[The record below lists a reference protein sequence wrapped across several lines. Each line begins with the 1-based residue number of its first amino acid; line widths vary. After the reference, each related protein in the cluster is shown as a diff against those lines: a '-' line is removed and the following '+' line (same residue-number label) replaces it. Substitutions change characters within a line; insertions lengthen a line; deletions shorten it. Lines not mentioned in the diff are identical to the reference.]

1 MEYKFKEYKGEQIC
15 IIPGEE
21 FGKSYPLFQVYFKDG
36 ARSKVIENPERLID
50 DVEHEGY
57 YLNYQRLYKWD
68 KSDMFKLT
76 KDNANEI
83 VGKRVYFFS
92 EQYQANANA
101 EGITNIESF
110 DANKRNPILGMVES
124 GEDTGLNFAFINKA
138 GEICLGDSDRPVFVK
153 VV

>member
-1 MEYKFKEYKGEQIC
+1 MEYSYRNYKNQSIC
-15 IIPGEE
+15 VIPGEE
-21 FGKSYPLFQVYFKDG
+21 HGKNYPLFQVYFKDG

-50 DVEHEGY
+50 DVEHDGY
-57 YLNYQRLYKWD
+57 YLNYQRMCKWD

-92 EQYQANANA
+92 EQYHANPNA
-101 EGITNIESF
+101 EGITNVESF
-110 DANKRNPILGMVES
+110 DASKRNPLIGMVES
-124 GEDTGLNFAFINKA
+124 GEETGLNFAFINED

>member
-1 MEYKFKEYKGEQIC
+1 MEYKFRNYKKQSIC

-36 ARSKVIENPERLID
+36 AKSKVIENPERLID
-50 DVEHEGY
+50 DVEKEGY
-57 YLNYQRLYKWD
+57 YLNYQRMCEWD

-76 KDNANEI
+76 KGNANEI

-92 EQYQANANA
+92 EQDPANANA

-110 DANKRNPILGMVES
+110 DANKFNPILGMVES
-124 GEDTGLNFAFINKA
+124 GEDTGLNFAIINED